1 VDLLLVDLEGDDA
14 CNWELVSEL
23 RQQTPLASLPVIGM
37 LSKQT
42 QDSLLDQ
49 AVVDVYLSKP
59 FDYEA
64 LYAALNR
71 ALVLKQQRAM
81 LG

>member
-1 VDLLLVDLEGDDA
+1 
-14 CNWELVSEL
+14 
-23 RQQTPLASLPVIGM
+23 M